1 MNEQKKSVYK
11 QKKSKSG
18 KFYSYRKNIQF
29 ILRKN
34 QVERFPSKPAIN
46 QLFIHIQYKNKIQ
59 LKITFEYYLFFCFFF
74 TFESL

>member
-1 MNEQKKSVYK
+1 MFINKKNRNLENFIRTE
-11 QKKSKSG
+11 KK
-18 KFYSYRKNIQF
+18 NQF

-59 LKITFEYYLFFCFFF
+59 LKITFEYYLFFWFFLHLNCFKQIK
-74 TFESL
+74 